1 MNRVTA
7 RCLLLI
13 FLSFFGVQSWAQ
25 DAAPHVEEAKTR
37 TPTAS
42 AHVALVPQRLFG
54 AIPIS
59 TRSDE
64 ARKFVELAID
74 KYENDLLDD
83 AIVHAEHA
91 TESDSQFA
99 LAYAFLSFAARRGTP
114 NAAALARAKALLP
127 RATPDEQ
134 LLVRWMTSIQDG
146 DLLPAIMTMN
156 DLLRR
161 YPKDEH
167 VLYLTS
173 EWLYF
178 QQDYDR
184 ARQMLETTIQ
194 IDPNFP
200 PPLNMLGYAYLETG
214 NPDPA
219 KAIAALKRYVELQP
233 GQPNPEGSLG
243 EVLRYTGDDQGSME
257 HYGEALQ
264 LDPTFVTARVGLADT
279 LTLMSDY
286 SNARDQYDRAIS
298 VAESSRDRLHAEY
311 QKALVFFWEGHLV
324 EGRKL
329 LEGLAEKARAEKQ
342 PYAQFEI
349 SFARAL
355 LATNAVDELAQ
366 LKSLESFL
374 QGPVAAMTE
383 ADRNASLGAVWRER
397 ARAYASSGESD
408 TADQAVHHLEE
419 LAAVTRDLVIENT
432 YESAHGYALFAQG
445 DVANAADELATD
457 LHNPLVLRQFILAQE
472 KLGNS
477 AAAEASRTRLKYLRA
492 STVEWFLVAGSAST
506 KAH

>member
-13 FLSFFGVQSWAQ
+13 FPSLFGVQSWAQ
-25 DAAPHVEEAKTR
+25 EPAPLVKEARAR
-37 TPTAS
+37 TATTSP
-42 AHVALVPQRLFG
+42 HVALVPKRLFG

-59 TRSDE
+59 THSDE

-74 KYENDLLDD
+74 KYESGLLDD
-83 AIVHAEHA
+83 AIVHARHA
-91 TESDSQFA
+91 TEKDPQFA
-99 LAYAFLSFAARRGTP
+99 LAYAFLSFAGRHGTP
-114 NAAALARAKALLP
+114 DATALTRAKSFLS

-134 LLVRWMTSIQDG
+134 LLVRWMTSVEEG

-156 DLLRR
+156 DLLKR
-161 YPKDEH
+161 YPADKH

-178 QQDYDR
+178 QQDYGR
-184 ARQMLETTIQ
+184 ARQLMETTLRV
-194 IDPNFP
+194 DPNFAP
-200 PPLNMLGYAYLETG
+200 TFNLLGYAYLETG

-219 KAIAALKRYVELQP
+219 KAMAALRRYAELQP
-233 GQPNPEGSLG
+233 GQPNPEKSLA
-243 EVLRYTGDDQGSME
+243 EILRYAGDDQGSVE
-257 HYGEALQ
+257 HYGAALQ
-264 LDPTFVTARVGLADT
+264 LDPTFIAARVGLSDT

-286 SNARDQYDRAIS
+286 PNALDQYDRAIS
-298 VAESSRDRLHAEY
+298 MAEASRDRLHAEY
-311 QKALVFFWEGHLV
+311 QKALVFFWEGDLA
-324 EGRKL
+324 EGRKR
-329 LEGLAEKARAEKQ
+329 LEGLAEKARAEKE

-349 SFARAL
+349 DFARAL
-355 LATNAVDELAQ
+355 LATNGVDEFAQ

-374 QGPVAAMTE
+374 QGPVAGMTE

-397 ARAYASSGESD
+397 ARAYASSGKSD
-408 TADQAVHHLEE
+408 AADQAVHQLQE
-419 LAAVTRDLVIENT
+419 LAAHTRDLVIENT

-457 LHNPLVLRQFILAQE
+457 LRNPLVLRQFILAQE

-477 AAAEASRTRLKYLRA
+477 AGAEASRIRLKYLRA
-492 STVEWFLVAGSAST
+492 STIEWFLVAGSGSS